1 MKCDF
6 YGEIDWIIVISSIY
20 IVYLL
25 LKLFNFDIEILKL
38 FKYVL
43 SGFVVFIIMI
53 IIYFCFK

>member
-1 MKCDF
+1 MWFLWC
-6 YGEIDWIIVISSIY
+6 EIDWIIVISSIY

-43 SGFVVFIIMI
+43 SGFC
-53 IIYFCFK
+53 IYYYDYYIFLFFK